1 MVDVANDAMMLN
13 KINSLHM
20 YLLSTDYTPDTVV
33 GIQRTEK
40 NPLGSQMTFTK
51 ADSGLEGSIQ
61 MSVSQG
67 ENGTGT
73 VDIKQSNSGTLM
85 DCAGMEVFILQ
96 TPKKTG

>member
-1 MVDVANDAMMLN
+1 
-13 KINSLHM
+13 
-20 YLLSTDYTPDTVV
+20 
-33 GIQRTEK
+33 
-40 NPLGSQMTFTK
+40 MTFTK
-51 ADSGLEGSIQ
+51 ADSGFEGSIQ